1 MVDTHNYYVY
11 ENQRWNPVTGYTSH
25 GLPTDRYMWS
35 DATGRHKRT
44 REHTK
49 LLSMHWHWVSVHCK
63 KTIKCYCTKVFVFII
78 GVRLDSRFPHPW
90 RCRQGRLAICY

>member
-1 MVDTHNYYVY
+1 MTDVYFNTSSLFEGLDFSNAGVNAMIDTHNYFVY

-44 REHTK
+44 RENTK
-49 LLSMHWHWVSVHCK
+49 LLSCHWQWV
-63 KTIKCYCTKVFVFII
+63 I
-78 GVRLDSRFPHPW
+78 
-90 RCRQGRLAICY
+90 